1 MLGGLIGAAAWCW
14 LSPAAGEPEPEAW
27 TAAYPHIAE
36 RVRTLGVLTV
46 HLLVPLCH
54 EDQIAC
60 GGMRAGDPDDL
71 GHNLYWGAVFGH
83 DRFLSRK
90 ASAMRRIGRGE
101 ASGHRLARAVFGQS
115 FPGAP
120 FGRSLPFELVVVL
133 DAHHGDAID
142 VVVDELF
149 VEAERGGEVAFTAA
163 DGGKHRHAV
172 DVVGFAGHN
181 RMLDGK
187 QPPPRVPER
196 ERAPL
201 PSFVLACRSHQTF
214 ASPLAERGSRLLVA
228 ARDLMAPEGYVVEAI
243 VGGLARN
250 EPAPA
255 LRRRAVDAYA
265 RWQSIEPAVAG
276 TIFARAAVT

>member
-1 MLGGLIGAAAWCW
+1 M
-14 LSPAAGEPEPEAW
+14 SPASGEPEPEPW

-36 RVRTLGVLTV
+36 RVRTRGVLTV

-71 GHNLYWGAVFGH
+71 EHNLYWGAVFGH

-101 ASGHRLARAVFGQS
+101 PSGQLLARAAFGQS

-120 FGRSLPFELVVVL
+120 FGRALPFELVVVL
-133 DAHHGDAID
+133 DGHHGDAID
-142 VVVDELF
+142 AVVDQLF
-149 VEAERGGEVAFTAA
+149 VEAERGGEVAFTAP
-163 DGGKHRHAV
+163 DGATRRLVV

-187 QPPPRVPER
+187 KAPRRVPES

-201 PSFVLACRSHQTF
+201 PSFVLACRSQQTF
-214 ASPLAERGSRLLVA
+214 AAPLARRGSNLLVA

-243 VGGLARN
+243 ASGLARN
-250 EPAPA
+250 ESATA

-265 RWQSIEPAVAG
+265 RWQSIAPAVAG
-276 TIFARAAVT
+276 TIFGRPAVR